1 MWKAPQGLPRP
12 NYNEPKP
19 LLSPLTLVENAQDGP
34 ASPHWWIHMV
44 LPNST
49 MDGLTSLS
57 GNAAFSRHYGR
68 WPDPCPTHNSLLH
81 LLPCEFFL
89 NFLNFLKITDF
100 YAHFSFVRWITATI
114 MITFIECLLCQMG
127 CGFFKALWASLY
139 ANFTT
144 LGREGCIILISQ
156 AEHKFRENKW
166 SRMHCEYQK
175 SWV

>member
-1 MWKAPQGLPRP
+1 MTEKHQNMIHTSTSHWRHGKKWVQVWKAPQGLPRP
-12 NYNEPKP
+12 NYNEPKL
-19 LLSPLTLVENAQDGP
+19 LLSPLTLVENAQDGS

-57 GNAAFSRHYGR
+57 GNAAFSLHYGR

-114 MITFIECLLCQMG
+114 MITFIECLL
-127 CGFFKALWASLY
+127 
-139 ANFTT
+139 
-144 LGREGCIILISQ
+144 
-156 AEHKFRENKW
+156 FRRDW
-166 SRMHCEYQK
+166 
-175 SWV
+175 WVL